1 MKYSPKQRAR
11 IYRRKAIECFK
22 RGDGFVFLGK
32 KNINNFPEA
41 RLVNPTVTEKH
52 ETGSISNLEHSQIK
66 IIGFLFC
73 EQMAK
78 EAMK

>member
-11 IYRRKAIECFK
+11 IYRRKAIQCFK
-22 RGDGFVFLGK
+22 RGDGFVFLGE

-41 RLVNPTVTEKH
+41 RLVNPTVRDKH
-52 ETGSISNLEHSQIK
+52 TGSISNLEHSQIK

-78 EAMK
+78 EATK